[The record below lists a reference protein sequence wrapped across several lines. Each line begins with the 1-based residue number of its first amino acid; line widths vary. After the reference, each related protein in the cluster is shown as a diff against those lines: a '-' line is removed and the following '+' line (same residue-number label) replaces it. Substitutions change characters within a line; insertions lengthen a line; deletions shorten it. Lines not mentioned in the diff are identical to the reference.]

1 MVLHEMDRMNV
12 DLGILTETKHTG
24 GVNTRESS
32 GYRVLATDAAS
43 PHQGG
48 VALFWRDW
56 QGWSVESER
65 CHGANVISFELI
77 TGDRRYLVIGAYISP
92 SETDGRTLAHVITIK
107 AGRPGLY

>member
-1 MVLHEMDRMNV
+1 MKPIKLAMYNIFSGRRSWLEMVLHEMDRMNV

-65 CHGANVISFELI
+65 CHGVL
-77 TGDRRYLVIGAYISP
+77 
-92 SETDGRTLAHVITIK
+92 
-107 AGRPGLY
+107 